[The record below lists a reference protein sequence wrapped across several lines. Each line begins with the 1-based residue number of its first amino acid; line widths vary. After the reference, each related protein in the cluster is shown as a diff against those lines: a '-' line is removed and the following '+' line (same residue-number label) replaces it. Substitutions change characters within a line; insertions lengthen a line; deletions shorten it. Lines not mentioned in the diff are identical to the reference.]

1 MCRKAP
7 FLLSLHADAACYNLE
22 MFARPVSRLLAGLLA
37 ASAFSS
43 HAAPPV
49 DPPAY
54 GLIVGYRAEVDTLQ
68 AANRDRGP
76 WKANSPQ
83 VRDRWQEAV
92 AQGRDR
98 SQRVAKEA
106 GVRVKDVG
114 EAGSAALL
122 RFEAPL
128 RGQALA
134 DAMRRL
140 RLHPDV
146 AWVQPNVIERRAQA
160 LPTTPNDPLFAQ
172 QWHLQAPS
180 VGYES
185 GINLSSA
192 WAATGGAASVIAV
205 VDTGIRADHPDLAGR
220 LLAGYDF
227 VSEVH
232 IANDGGGRDA
242 DPSDPGDWVTQAD
255 LSNPLFQECEVA
267 DSSWH
272 GTFIAGQL
280 AALTN
285 NGLGVA
291 GVNRNTGARVLPVR
305 VAGKCG
311 ALVSDLLDGARWAA
325 GLPVAG
331 VPANPNPARV
341 INLSFGGSAA
351 CSPDYQRMVDDVT
364 NAGALLVVAAGNNAG
379 PLTRPADCRGVMPVA
394 AVAPNGAKAWYS
406 SFGPQVALSA
416 PGGSDVFG
424 QPAMLLST
432 DNSGTQGPVAYD
444 ATGYY
449 GRKQGTSFSAP
460 LAAGVATLMLG
471 INPSLTPADL
481 IDRMKRAAR
490 PHVATAYAAC
500 SASNPATCACTTT
513 TCGSG
518 LLDAAAS
525 VQLAS
530 GPAAII
536 QRVGSSTPGA
546 TITLDGSASV
556 APTGQ
561 IVAYRWTQLSGPAV
575 TIVGASQSVA
585 SVTLAAVDAR
595 YEFQL
600 QVTDNTTPTALT
612 GVDIVSVTAAYPPAA
627 PSGGGGGGM
636 GWAWG
641 MALWAW
647 VLALGWTR
655 RSKA

>member
-1 MCRKAP
+1 M
-7 FLLSLHADAACYNLE
+7 
-22 MFARPVSRLLAGLLA
+22 
-37 ASAFSS
+37 
-43 HAAPPV
+43 

-54 GLIVGYRAEVDTLQ
+54 GLIVGYRAEVDALQ
-68 AANRDRGP
+68 AVNRDRGP
-76 WKANSPQ
+76 WKANSAH

-122 RFEAPL
+122 RFEAPM

-146 AWVQPNVIERRAQA
+146 AWVAPNVIERRTQA

-172 QWHLQAPS
+172 QWHLQTPS
-180 VGYES
+180 LGYES
-185 GINLSSA
+185 GINLPAA
-192 WAATGGAASVIAV
+192 WAITEGAASVIAV
-205 VDTGIRADHPDLAGR
+205 VDTGVRFDHPDLAGR
-220 LLAGYDF
+220 LLAGFDF
-227 VSEVH
+227 VSELSV
-232 IANDGGGRDA
+232 ANDGTGRDA
-242 DPSDPGDWVTQAD
+242 DASDPGDWVTQAD
-255 LSNPLFQECEVA
+255 LSNPLFQGCEEA

-291 GVNRNTGARVLPVR
+291 GVNRNSATRVLPVR

-311 ALVSDLLDGARWAA
+311 ALVSDLLDGVRWAA

-351 CSPDYQRMVDDVT
+351 CSPDYQRTVDDVT

-394 AVAPNGAKAWYS
+394 AVGPNGAKAWYS

-416 PGGSDVFG
+416 PGGAYQPPPGVPYDSSD
-424 QPAMLLST
+424 PRLLLST
-432 DNSGTQGPVAYD
+432 DNNGTKAPG
-444 ATGYY
+444 TNTY

-460 LAAGVATLMLG
+460 LAAGVASLMLG
-471 INPSLTPADL
+471 ANPSLTPADL

-490 PHVATAYAAC
+490 SHVPTAYAAC
-500 SASNPATCACTTT
+500 SASNPATCTCTTD
-513 TCGSG
+513 TCGTG

-536 QRVGSSTPGA
+536 QRIGSVTPGA

-561 IVAYRWTQLSGPAV
+561 IVAYQWTQISGPAV
-575 TIVGASQSVA
+575 VISGASQPIA
-585 SVTLAAVDAR
+585 SVTLPGVEAR

-600 QVTDNTTPTALT
+600 KVTDNTTPTALT
-612 GVDIVSVTAAYPPAA
+612 GADIVSVTAAYPPAA
-627 PSGGGGGGM
+627 PSGGGGGM

-647 VLALGWTR
+647 VLALGWAR
-655 RSKA
+655 RAKA

>member
-1 MCRKAP
+1 
-7 FLLSLHADAACYNLE
+7 
-22 MFARPVSRLLAGLLA
+22 MFSRPIPRFLAGLLA
-37 ASAFSS
+37 VVALSAQ
-43 HAAPPV
+43 AAPPV
-49 DPPAY
+49 DPPAF
-54 GLIVGYRAEVDTLQ
+54 GLIVGYRAEVDALQ
-68 AANRDRGP
+68 AVNRDRGP
-76 WKANSPQ
+76 WKANSAH

-122 RFEAPL
+122 RFEAPM

-146 AWVQPNVIERRAQA
+146 AWVAPNVIERRTQA

-172 QWHLQAPS
+172 QWHLQTPS
-180 VGYES
+180 LGYES
-185 GINLSSA
+185 GINLPAA
-192 WAATGGAASVIAV
+192 WAITEGAASVIAV
-205 VDTGIRADHPDLAGR
+205 VDTGVRFDHPDLAGR

-227 VSEVH
+227 VSELSV
-232 IANDGGGRDA
+232 ANDGTGRDA
-242 DPSDPGDWVTQAD
+242 DAGDPGDWVAQAD

-291 GVNRNTGARVLPVR
+291 GVNRNSATRVLPVR

-311 ALVSDLLDGARWAA
+311 ALVSDLLDGVRWAA

-351 CSPDYQRMVDDVT
+351 CSPDYQRTADDVT

-416 PGGSDVFG
+416 PGGSNVFG
-424 QPAMLLST
+424 QTAMLLST
-432 DNSGTQGPVAYD
+432 DNSGLQGPAPYD
-444 ATGYY
+444 ANGYY

-460 LAAGVATLMLG
+460 LAAGVASLMLG
-471 INPSLTPADL
+471 INASLTPADL

-490 PHVATAYAAC
+490 PHEVTPNAVC
-500 SASNPATCACTTT
+500 SVSNPATCTCTADACGT
-513 TCGSG
+513 G

-536 QRVGSSTPGA
+536 QRIGTVVPGSVIA
-546 TITLDGSASV
+546 LDGRASV
-556 APTGQ
+556 ALSGS
-561 IVAYRWTQLSGPAV
+561 IVSYQWTQLSGPAV
-575 TIVGASQSVA
+575 TIVNNDQPVA
-585 SVTLAAVDAR
+585 GVTLPQVEAR

-600 QVTDNTTPTALT
+600 TVSDSDPPTPSST
-612 GVDIVSVTAAYPPAA
+612 GVDTVSVTAAYPPAA
-627 PSGGGGGGM
+627 PSGGGGGM

-647 VLALGWTR
+647 VLALGWAR
-655 RSKA
+655 RARS

>member
-1 MCRKAP
+1 M
-7 FLLSLHADAACYNLE
+7 
-22 MFARPVSRLLAGLLA
+22 
-37 ASAFSS
+37 
-43 HAAPPV
+43 

-54 GLIVGYRAEVDTLQ
+54 GLIVGYRAEVDALQ
-68 AANRDRGP
+68 AVNRDRGP
-76 WKANSPQ
+76 WKANSAH

-122 RFEAPL
+122 RFEAPM

-146 AWVQPNVIERRAQA
+146 AWVAPNVIERRTQA
-160 LPTTPNDPLFAQ
+160 LPTTPDDPLFAQ
-172 QWHLQAPS
+172 QWHLQTPS
-180 VGYES
+180 SGYES
-185 GINLSSA
+185 GINLPAA
-192 WAATGGAASVIAV
+192 WAITEGAASVIAV
-205 VDTGIRADHPDLAGR
+205 VDTGVRFDHPDLAGK

-227 VSEVH
+227 VSELSV
-232 IANDGGGRDA
+232 ANDGTGRDA
-242 DPSDPGDWVTQAD
+242 DASDPGDWVTPAD
-255 LSNPLFQECEVA
+255 LSNPLFQGCEVA
-267 DSSWH
+267 NSSWH

-291 GVNRNTGARVLPVR
+291 GVNRNSATRVLPVR

-311 ALVSDLLDGARWAA
+311 ALVSDLLDGVRWAA

-351 CSPDYQRMVDDVT
+351 CSPDYQRTVDDVT

-394 AVAPNGAKAWYS
+394 SVTRSGAKADYS
-406 SFGPQVALSA
+406 SFGSGVALAA
-416 PGGSDVFG
+416 PGGSGPEGGADEII
-424 QPAMLLST
+424 ST
-432 DNSGTQGPVAYD
+432 DNNGTAAPGLNAY
-444 ATGYY
+444 G
-449 GRKQGTSFSAP
+449 GKQGTSFSAP
-460 LAAGVATLMLG
+460 LAAGVATLMLR
-471 INPSLTPADL
+471 INASLTPADL

-490 PHVATAYAAC
+490 PHVPTAYAAC
-500 SASNPATCACTTT
+500 SASNPATCTCTTA
-513 TCGSG
+513 TCGAG

-536 QRVGSSTPGA
+536 QRIGSTTPGA
-546 TITLDGSASV
+546 TINLDGSASV

-561 IVAYRWTQLSGPAV
+561 IVAYRWTQLSGPTVA
-575 TIVGASQSVA
+575 IAGASQAVA

-612 GVDIVSVTAAYPPAA
+612 GADIVSVTAAYPPAA
-627 PSGGGGGGM
+627 PSGGGGGSM

-647 VLALGWTR
+647 VLALGWAR
-655 RSKA
+655 RAKA

>member
-1 MCRKAP
+1 
-7 FLLSLHADAACYNLE
+7 
-22 MFARPVSRLLAGLLA
+22 MFARPVTRLLVGLLA
-37 ASAFSS
+37 AFAFSS

-54 GLIVGYRAEVDTLQ
+54 GLIVGYRAEVDSLQ

-83 VRDRWQEAV
+83 ARDRWQEAV
-92 AQGRDR
+92 AQARDR

-106 GVRVKDVG
+106 GVRVKGVG

-122 RFEAPL
+122 RFEAPM
-128 RGQALA
+128 RGRALA

-160 LPTTPNDPLFAQ
+160 LPTTPNDPLYAQ

-180 VGYES
+180 LGYES
-185 GINLSSA
+185 GINLPSA
-192 WAATGGAASVIAV
+192 WAITAGAASVLAV
-205 VDTGIRADHPDLAGR
+205 VDNGVRFDHPDLAGR

-232 IANDGGGRDA
+232 IGNDGDGRDG
-242 DPSDPGDWVTQAD
+242 DPSDPGDWVTPAD
-255 LSNPLFQECEVA
+255 LSNPLFQECDVA
-267 DSSWH
+267 PSSWH

-285 NGLGVA
+285 NSLGVA
-291 GVNRNTGARVLPVR
+291 GVNRNAGVRVLPVR

-364 NAGALLVVAAGNNAG
+364 NAGALLVVAAGNNEG

-424 QPAMLLST
+424 PTAELLST
-432 DNSGTQGPVAYD
+432 DNSGTEGPIAYD
-444 ATGYY
+444 ANGYY

-460 LAAGVATLMLG
+460 LAAGVASLMLG
-471 INPSLTPADL
+471 VNPNLTAADL

-490 PHVATAYAAC
+490 PHEATPYAVC
-500 SASNPATCACTTT
+500 SPANPATCSCTTD
-513 TCGSG
+513 TCGAG

-536 QRVGSSTPGA
+536 QRIGSVTPGSV
-546 TITLDGSASV
+546 ITLDGRASV
-556 APTGQ
+556 ALSGS
-561 IVAYRWTQLSGPAV
+561 IVSYQWTQISGPSV
-575 TIVGASQSVA
+575 TISNASQSVA
-585 SVTLAAVDAR
+585 TVALPQVEAR

-600 QVTDNTTPTALT
+600 TVSDRIPPTPTST
-612 GVDIVSVTAAYPPAA
+612 GVDTVSVAAAYPP
-627 PSGGGGGGM
+627 PSGGGGGM

-641 MALWAW
+641 LVLWAW
-647 VLALGWTR
+647 VLALGRSR
-655 RSKA
+655 RSKT